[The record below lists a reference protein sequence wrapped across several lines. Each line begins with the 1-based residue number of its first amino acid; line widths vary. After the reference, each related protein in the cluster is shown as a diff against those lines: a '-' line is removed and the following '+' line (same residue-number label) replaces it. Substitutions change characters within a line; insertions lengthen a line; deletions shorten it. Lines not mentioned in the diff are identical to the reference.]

1 MGWSRL
7 GLAGH
12 GYADRT
18 VTLRALMSAPDA
30 PTAWDLRCLV
40 RERFVAFL
48 QREYPQCLPRTGFS
62 ESPTEEARQPLGGRL
77 PRDALQPGEVPVAP
91 REA

>member
-1 MGWSRL
+1 M
-7 GLAGH
+7 
-12 GYADRT
+12 
-18 VTLRALMSAPDA
+18 TLRALMSAPDA

-62 ESPTEEARQPLGGRL
+62 ESPTEEAPLVGRL